1 MRRFN
6 VTALG
11 GAIMLLVLSGYA
23 AAEERITLRIADQKG
38 GMRSQLEAANALQ
51 NLPYEIKWAEFPA
64 AAPLAEALNAGAVDA
79 GIIGDAPLLFALA
92 NGAPVKAIAVDKSN
106 PAGTAV
112 LVSPGSALKSAADL
126 KGKRIA
132 TGKGSIGHFVAL
144 KALEQAGISP
154 KDVQWVFLGP
164 VDAKVALLN
173 GSVDA
178 WATWEPYTTQLVKT
192 AEGQILVS
200 GKGLLPGNTFLA
212 ATDDALK
219 DPQKRAALQD
229 YLNRLAGAERWA
241 YANLDSYGKTLGEII
256 RFPADIA
263 RAQFANRQSQWQP
276 LNAKTVAQQQSTADF
291 YLANGLIRAKLDVT
305 PTFDNGFSVPAA
317 QACGGDA
324 MITSAFSRRRFL
336 RLTGSLALAGAS
348 LPLWA
353 HDMAAMASGEEHP
366 ALRLAQPYKIKLAI
380 NKSAVCLAPVA
391 VAEQQ
396 KIFSKYN
403 LDVEFVNFGNST
415 DVLLEAIATG
425 KADAGVGMALRWL
438 KALEQGFDVKLT
450 AGTHGGCLN
459 LLTAKNSPFG
469 GLESLKGQT
478 IGVTDMAGP
487 DKNFFAILL
496 KRHGIDPISD
506 VQWKVYPADLL
517 SVALDKREIAAIS
530 GSEPFSYRLL
540 ATGKYQLIA
549 SNMTGDYARL
559 SCCVLGVSG
568 SLARDH
574 KPAAAALTQ
583 AILEAHSYAA
593 AHPES
598 VAQSFLAHALNT
610 NEAEVSGILHGQGH
624 GHHAV
629 GEAFVKELTQYAVD
643 LQRVQVIK
651 PGTDPHQF
659 AESIYVNVFA

>member
-1 MRRFN
+1 MRLSFSGR
-6 VTALG
+6 VAAALMLLALG
-11 GAIMLLVLSGYA
+11 GYA
-23 AAEERITLRIADQKG
+23 TAQERLTLRIADQKG

-51 NLPYEIKWAEFPA
+51 NLPYDIKWAEFPA

-112 LVSPGSALKSAADL
+112 LVSPGSTLKSGADL

-154 KDVQWVFLGP
+154 KEVQWVFLGP

-178 WATWEPYTTQLVKT
+178 WATWEPYTTQMVKT
-192 AEGQILVS
+192 NEGQIL
-200 GKGLLPGNTFLA
+200 
-212 ATDDALK
+212 
-219 DPQKRAALQD
+219 
-229 YLNRLAGAERWA
+229 
-241 YANLDSYGKTLGEII
+241 
-256 RFPADIA
+256 
-263 RAQFANRQSQWQP
+263 
-276 LNAKTVAQQQSTADF
+276 
-291 YLANGLIRAKLDVT
+291 
-305 PTFDNGFSVPAA
+305 
-317 QACGGDA
+317 
-324 MITSAFSRRRFL
+324 
-336 RLTGSLALAGAS
+336 
-348 LPLWA
+348 
-353 HDMAAMASGEEHP
+353 
-366 ALRLAQPYKIKLAI
+366 
-380 NKSAVCLAPVA
+380 
-391 VAEQQ
+391 
-396 KIFSKYN
+396 
-403 LDVEFVNFGNST
+403 
-415 DVLLEAIATG
+415 
-425 KADAGVGMALRWL
+425 
-438 KALEQGFDVKLT
+438 
-450 AGTHGGCLN
+450 
-459 LLTAKNSPFG
+459 LTAKDSPFG

-540 ATGKYQLIA
+540 ETGKYQLIA
-549 SNMTGDYARL
+549 SNMTGDYANL

-568 SLARDH
+568 RLARDH

-598 VAQSFLAHALNT
+598 VAQFFLAHALNT
-610 NEAEVSGILHGQGH
+610 SEAEVSGILHGQGH

-651 PGTDPHQF
+651 PGTDPHHF
-659 AESIYVNVFA
+659 AERIYANVFA

>member
-1 MRRFN
+1 MTR
-6 VTALG
+6 
-11 GAIMLLVLSGYA
+11 
-23 AAEERITLRIADQKG
+23 
-38 GMRSQLEAANALQ
+38 
-51 NLPYEIKWAEFPA
+51 
-64 AAPLAEALNAGAVDA
+64 
-79 GIIGDAPLLFALA
+79 
-92 NGAPVKAIAVDKSN
+92 
-106 PAGTAV
+106 
-112 LVSPGSALKSAADL
+112 
-126 KGKRIA
+126 
-132 TGKGSIGHFVAL
+132 
-144 KALEQAGISP
+144 
-154 KDVQWVFLGP
+154 
-164 VDAKVALLN
+164 
-173 GSVDA
+173 
-178 WATWEPYTTQLVKT
+178 
-192 AEGQILVS
+192 
-200 GKGLLPGNTFLA
+200 
-212 ATDDALK
+212 
-219 DPQKRAALQD
+219 
-229 YLNRLAGAERWA
+229 
-241 YANLDSYGKTLGEII
+241 
-256 RFPADIA
+256 
-263 RAQFANRQSQWQP
+263 
-276 LNAKTVAQQQSTADF
+276 
-291 YLANGLIRAKLDVT
+291 T
-305 PTFDNGFSVPAA
+305 P
-317 QACGGDA
+317 
-324 MITSAFSRRRFL
+324 FSRRRFL
-336 RLTGSLALAGAS
+336 QLSGGLALAGVS

-353 HDMAAMASGEEHP
+353 HDMADMAGGETHP
-366 ALRLAQPYKIKLAI
+366 ALRLPQPYKIKLAI

-459 LLTAKNSPFG
+459 LLTAKDSPFG
-469 GLESLKGQT
+469 GLENLKGQT

-540 ATGKYQLIA
+540 ETGKYQLIA
-549 SNMTGDYARL
+549 SNMTGDYANL

-568 SLARDH
+568 SLARGH

-610 NEAEVSGILHGQGH
+610 SEAEVSGILHGQGH

-659 AESIYVNVFA
+659 AESIYANVFA

>member
-1 MRRFN
+1 MTR
-6 VTALG
+6 
-11 GAIMLLVLSGYA
+11 
-23 AAEERITLRIADQKG
+23 
-38 GMRSQLEAANALQ
+38 
-51 NLPYEIKWAEFPA
+51 
-64 AAPLAEALNAGAVDA
+64 
-79 GIIGDAPLLFALA
+79 
-92 NGAPVKAIAVDKSN
+92 
-106 PAGTAV
+106 
-112 LVSPGSALKSAADL
+112 
-126 KGKRIA
+126 
-132 TGKGSIGHFVAL
+132 
-144 KALEQAGISP
+144 
-154 KDVQWVFLGP
+154 
-164 VDAKVALLN
+164 
-173 GSVDA
+173 
-178 WATWEPYTTQLVKT
+178 
-192 AEGQILVS
+192 
-200 GKGLLPGNTFLA
+200 
-212 ATDDALK
+212 
-219 DPQKRAALQD
+219 
-229 YLNRLAGAERWA
+229 
-241 YANLDSYGKTLGEII
+241 
-256 RFPADIA
+256 
-263 RAQFANRQSQWQP
+263 
-276 LNAKTVAQQQSTADF
+276 
-291 YLANGLIRAKLDVT
+291 
-305 PTFDNGFSVPAA
+305 
-317 QACGGDA
+317 
-324 MITSAFSRRRFL
+324 TSFSRRRFL
-336 RLTGSLALAGAS
+336 QLSGGLALAGVS

-353 HDMAAMASGEEHP
+353 HDMADMAGGDAHP
-366 ALRLAQPYKIKLAI
+366 ALRLPQPYKIKLAI

-403 LDVEFVNFGNST
+403 LDVEFVNFGSST

-459 LLTAKNSPFG
+459 LLTAKDSPFG

-540 ATGKYQLIA
+540 ETGKYQLIA
-549 SNMTGDYARL
+549 SNMTGDYANL

-610 NEAEVSGILHGQGH
+610 SEAEVSGILHGQGH

-659 AESIYVNVFA
+659 AESIYANVFA

>member
-1 MRRFN
+1 MTR
-6 VTALG
+6 
-11 GAIMLLVLSGYA
+11 
-23 AAEERITLRIADQKG
+23 
-38 GMRSQLEAANALQ
+38 
-51 NLPYEIKWAEFPA
+51 
-64 AAPLAEALNAGAVDA
+64 
-79 GIIGDAPLLFALA
+79 
-92 NGAPVKAIAVDKSN
+92 
-106 PAGTAV
+106 
-112 LVSPGSALKSAADL
+112 
-126 KGKRIA
+126 
-132 TGKGSIGHFVAL
+132 
-144 KALEQAGISP
+144 
-154 KDVQWVFLGP
+154 
-164 VDAKVALLN
+164 
-173 GSVDA
+173 
-178 WATWEPYTTQLVKT
+178 
-192 AEGQILVS
+192 
-200 GKGLLPGNTFLA
+200 
-212 ATDDALK
+212 
-219 DPQKRAALQD
+219 
-229 YLNRLAGAERWA
+229 
-241 YANLDSYGKTLGEII
+241 
-256 RFPADIA
+256 
-263 RAQFANRQSQWQP
+263 
-276 LNAKTVAQQQSTADF
+276 
-291 YLANGLIRAKLDVT
+291 
-305 PTFDNGFSVPAA
+305 
-317 QACGGDA
+317 
-324 MITSAFSRRRFL
+324 SAFSRRRFL
-336 RLTGSLALAGAS
+336 QLSGGLALAGVS

-353 HDMAAMASGEEHP
+353 HDMAEMASGDAHP
-366 ALRLAQPYKIKLAI
+366 ALRLPEPYKIKLAI

-438 KALEQGFDVKLT
+438 K
-450 AGTHGGCLN
+450 
-459 LLTAKNSPFG
+459 
-469 GLESLKGQT
+469 GQT

-540 ATGKYQLIA
+540 ETGKYQLVA
-549 SNMTGDYARL
+549 SNMTGDYANL

-593 AHPES
+593 EHPES

-659 AESIYVNVFA
+659 AESIYANVFA